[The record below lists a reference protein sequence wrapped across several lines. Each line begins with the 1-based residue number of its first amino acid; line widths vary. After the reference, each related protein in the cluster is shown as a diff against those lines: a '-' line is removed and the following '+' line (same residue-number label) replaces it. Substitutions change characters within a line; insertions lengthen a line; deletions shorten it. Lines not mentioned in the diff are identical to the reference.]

1 MYGVV
6 NMKMEPFVSCW
17 FVASGCNART
27 TMVQTAKLLGIEPR
41 SGAKPDLFNRVFN
54 RNCE

>member
-1 MYGVV
+1 
-6 NMKMEPFVSCW
+6 MKVEPSVSCW